1 VAKEDEEYRQKL
13 KTEYGWQIVMLTPAQ
28 LKEVAK
34 QVRKTTW
41 PKMEQLVGKEL
52 MDRIYKESKIPRQ

>member
-1 VAKEDEEYRQKL
+1 
-13 KTEYGWQIVMLTPAQ
+13 MLTPAQ

-41 PKMEQLVGKEL
+41 PKMEELVGKEL